1 MRQPVPPIE
10 RRSIGAHRARITVV
24 SLVIGLAIAALWS
37 PQLVDDDIG
46 VNVVHGL
53 LGRDAATTSLSG
65 TITGLVFAFVV
76 GVAGTFTAC
85 NIAVFAAVAP
95 IVHDRGTLSGRVR
108 QALRPLGWL
117 AVGALVTAGLYGAIG
132 ASLGS
137 RIPQLSTATVGAHH
151 FPVRLLQSLV
161 VFGLIG
167 LVMLYLGAA
176 ALGAVP
182 DPLARLAIRWEP
194 APQVFMGVLIGGFLI
209 GRPWPLFHLMFA
221 HAAANHDAAFGAAAF
236 VLVAAGNMLLMVLL
250 FLLLLVTGLP
260 RWLSRKPNRV
270 VAMTAAAWLVGGS
283 FTFVYWAIRLPA
295 RLGYG
300 WFPTMPW
307 H

>member
-1 MRQPVPPIE
+1 VEQSAPPVQ
-10 RRSIGAHRARITVV
+10 RRPVGVHRTRITVLSV
-24 SLVIGLAIAALWS
+24 LIGLAVAALWS

-46 VNVVHGL
+46 VNLVHGL

-65 TITGLVFAFVV
+65 TITGLVFAFVI
-76 GVAGTFTAC
+76 GLAGTFTAC
-85 NIAVFAAVAP
+85 NIAVFAAIAP
-95 IVHDRGTLSGRVR
+95 AVQDRGALSGR
-108 QALRPLGWL
+108 LRRAIGPLGWL
-117 AVGALVTAGLYGAIG
+117 ALGALVTAGLYGAIG
-132 ASLGS
+132 ARLGS
-137 RIPQLSTATVGAHH
+137 RLPQLSTATVGAQH

-182 DPLARLAIRWEP
+182 DPLARPAARW
-194 APQVFMGVLIGGFLI
+194 APTRQVFMGVLIGGFLI
-209 GRPWPLFHLMFA
+209 GRPWPLFHTMFA
-221 HAAANHDAAFGAAAF
+221 HAAATHDAAFGAVAF
-236 VLVAAGNMLLMVLL
+236 MLVAIGNMVLMA
-250 FLLLLVTGLP
+250 LLLLLLAMSGLP
-260 RWLSRKPNRV
+260 RWLARKPGRIV
-270 VAMTAAAWLVGGS
+270 TMTAAAWLVGGT

-295 RLGYG
+295 KLGYG